1 MFANQQVSYLLQR
14 IEDFN
19 GVIILSSNMKNN
31 IDKAFIRRFET
42 MVYFS
47 IPSVDERYK
56 LWKEGFSK
64 KVVYEETINLRTI
77 ANDYELSGG
86 VIMNIVRYSSLM
98 ALKRESKMILL
109 SDILS
114 GIRREYLKEG
124 KTL

>member
-1 MFANQQVSYLLQR
+1 
-14 IEDFN
+14 
-19 GVIILSSNMKNN
+19 MKNN

-64 KVVYEETINLRTI
+64 KVVYEESINLRAI